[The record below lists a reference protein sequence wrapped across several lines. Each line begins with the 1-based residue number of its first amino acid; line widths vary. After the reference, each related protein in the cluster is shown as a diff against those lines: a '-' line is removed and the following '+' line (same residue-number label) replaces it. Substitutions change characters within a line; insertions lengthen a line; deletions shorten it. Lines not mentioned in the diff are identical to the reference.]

1 MECLVT
7 HLKERVNNNN
17 IVPLNS
23 ILVHIESSSVSVEVG
38 ANSTGV
44 VGKIITPGVTF
55 TNSVFSGL
63 TEQEFPNGSYR
74 GATVSAECDMIISN
88 VSHITRLQNIGG
100 GNLYFA
106 GLNIDGLYGNSVLQ
120 FISIGKANGDIK
132 ALKGMSQA
140 RSIVLKNDASG
151 IGLYGNVEN
160 LPLSSGLYNLTIDSA
175 NVEGS
180 IGFVSSLS
188 GITDIDLSYTKISG
202 NISAFANLSSLRD
215 VALARTLVEGNIGSF
230 AAISTLRNLQL
241 LGCAITG
248 NLSQLINV
256 PALKDATFP
265 DSVYYT
271 SEDASRI
278 DALMASNGGTLKPD
292 GHYFY
297 GGTQINP

>member
-7 HLKERVNNNN
+7 QLKERVNNNN
-17 IVPLNS
+17 IIPLNS
-23 ILVHIESSSVSVEVG
+23 IFVHIDASSVSVEVG
-38 ANSTGV
+38 ADSKGV

-55 TNSVFSGL
+55 TNGIFSGL

-74 GATVSAECDMIISN
+74 TCSVSAECDMIISN
-88 VSHITRLQNIGG
+88 ASHITRLQQSGG
-100 GNLYFA
+100 GGLYFA
-106 GLNIDGLYGNSVLQ
+106 RLNLDGMYGNSVLQ
-120 FISIGKANGDIK
+120 FINIGKSNGDIK

-140 RSIVLKNDASG
+140 KSIVLKTDASG

-160 LPLSSGLYNLTIDSA
+160 LPLSSALYALTISGSP

-180 IGFVSSLS
+180 IDFVSSLPV
-188 GITDIDLSYTKISG
+188 IADIDLSYGKISG

-215 VALARTLVEGNIGSF
+215 VTLTRTLVEGNIGSF
-230 AAISTLRNLQL
+230 AGISTLRNLQL
-241 LGCAITG
+241 FGCAITG

-278 DALMASNGGTLKPD
+278 DALMESNGGTMKSS
-292 GHYFY
+292 GHYFL
-297 GGTQINP
+297 GGTQI

>member
-1 MECLVT
+1 MKCLVT
-7 HLKERVNNNN
+7 QLKERVNNNN
-17 IVPLNS
+17 IIPLNS
-23 ILVHIESSSVSVEVG
+23 ILVHIDASSVSVEVG
-38 ANSTGV
+38 ADSTGV

-55 TNSVFSGL
+55 TNGVFSGL

-74 GATVSAECDMIISN
+74 PCSVSAECDMIISN
-88 VSHITRLQNIGG
+88 ASHIIRLQNIGG
-100 GNLYFA
+100 GGLYFA

-120 FISIGKANGDIK
+120 FINIGKANGDIK
-132 ALKGMSQA
+132 SLKEMSQA
-140 RSIVLKNDASG
+140 RSIVLRADVSG

-160 LPLSSGLYNLTIDSA
+160 LPLSSALYGLTIRDSQ

-180 IGFVSSLS
+180 IDFVSSLP
-188 GITDIDLSYTKISG
+188 GLNDIDLSYAKISG

-215 VALARTLVEGNIGSF
+215 VTLTRTLVEGNIGSF
-230 AAISTLRNLQL
+230 AGISTLRNLQL
-241 LGCAITG
+241 FGCAITG

-278 DALMASNGGTLKPD
+278 DALMASNGGTLKPS
-292 GHYFY
+292 GHYFN
-297 GGTQINP
+297 GGTQI